1 MYPVYSDTIMMS
13 LGYTPDIHS
22 PQSCLVQT
30 KPDEKKISSFVFYTS
45 VSVYYKDSM
54 KSFVHLQLLQ
64 FSGVSLT
71 LAGLRFHL
79 VLVFLL
85 LVQSLGLLPALLLPG
100 ELTTRETQREMR
112 VSERRT
118 GHIQAIR
125 ESRFTC
131 LVFSRSSA
139 ELPLE
144 LILRLFL
151 NMAMRVLASLRWI
164 LGSLFF
170 SCCCRALRSSI
181 IRWL

>member
-1 MYPVYSDTIMMS
+1 M
-13 LGYTPDIHS
+13 
-22 PQSCLVQT
+22 
-30 KPDEKKISSFVFYTS
+30 FYTS
-45 VSVYYKDSM
+45 VCVYYKDSM

-64 FSGVSLT
+64 LSGVSLT

-125 ESRFTC
+125 VTLYLLGLLSVFCGASAGVDPQALLEHGHAC
-131 LVFSRSSA
+131 LGLAALDLGQPVLLLLLSGLE
-139 ELPLE
+139 ELDHTLVIAQH
-144 LILRLFL
+144 LLLL
-151 NMAMRVLASLRWI
+151 L
-164 LGSLFF
+164 
-170 SCCCRALRSSI
+170 
-181 IRWL
+181 